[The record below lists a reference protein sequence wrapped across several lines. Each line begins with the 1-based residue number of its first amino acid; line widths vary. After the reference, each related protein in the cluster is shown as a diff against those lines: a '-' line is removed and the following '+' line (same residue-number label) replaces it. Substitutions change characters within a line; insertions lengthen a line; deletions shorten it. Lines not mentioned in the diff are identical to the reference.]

1 MGLNVYDVIKRP
13 IITEH
18 SSKLVSDLN
27 QYTFEVDVRANKIQI
42 KEAVESIFDV
52 DVLKVATLIM
62 PLKRG
67 RRGRKAYQ
75 RSPEWKKA
83 IITLPPGQSIALFNV

>member
-1 MGLNVYDVIKRP
+1 MGLHVYEVIKRP

-18 SSKLVSDLN
+18 SSKLVADLN

-52 DVLKVATLIM
+52 DVLKVATMIM

-67 RRGRKAYQ
+67 RRGRKSYQ